1 MSESIPE
8 LERIMRDLKTFT
20 NQACQTELGDDNEHV
35 SDMCN
40 DAYLMLEQAREQLL
54 AKQKNGE

>member
-1 MSESIPE
+1 MPTRIPE
-8 LERIMRDLKTFT
+8 LERIMTELKTFT
-20 NQACQTELGDDNEHV
+20 EAACKVEPGHEDDPV

-54 AKQKNGE
+54 EQKKKA